1 MRVLLSVRANIC
13 TTRTKY
19 ALSKKIICAYAYTV
33 CAYSYYAY
41 RFIARTLIHI
51 SLTRIHISLTPIH
64 ISLINNALT
73 PIHISP
79 INIARTRIHIL
90 PIDRHWEQKLC
101 AFALA
106 LHSGKSRANHSIRCL
121 RVSVIFFL
129 AFPSVRWEIWS
140 PVDLRGN
147 LQGKVPLVIWD
158 CARLTS
164 ISVSIPVYRTI
175 FSSTD
180 FCQSCFFRCEIP
192 GELANTQVWGLGE
205 QSLCCLS
212 KCANSITSCFYVCVT
227 VWLMLHRRC

>member
-1 MRVLLSVRANIC
+1 MRVRLLIMRVLLSVRANIC

-73 PIHISP
+73 LIHISP
-79 INIARTRIHIL
+79 INIGRTRIHIL

-106 LHSGKSRANHSIRCL
+106 LHSGKSRANHSIRCRL
-121 RVSVIFFL
+121 SFFWPFLVSAEKF
-129 AFPSVRWEIWS
+129 
-140 PVDLRGN
+140 GH
-147 LQGKVPLVIWD
+147 
-158 CARLTS
+158 RLTYGVTYREKFRWS
-164 ISVSIPVYRTI
+164 FEIALDGQIVARVVFSVVKFRE
-175 FSSTD
+175 SSPT
-180 FCQSCFFRCEIP
+180 
-192 GELANTQVWGLGE
+192 
-205 QSLCCLS
+205 
-212 KCANSITSCFYVCVT
+212 
-227 VWLMLHRRC
+227 HRYEG